1 MISLDLGLCVQ
12 ATLTTRRFGR
22 RFLDRCAPYRQGM
35 HVERL
40 GLFGGT
46 FDPPH
51 NGHVAA
57 VKAARDTGF
66 FDRIIVTVA
75 NDPYN
80 KSIGR
85 SISPAPVRL
94 AMAHVAFDDLHGVEV
109 SDQEICRGGTTFTI
123 DTVREL
129 LTDANSVE
137 LLVGADAANSLASWH
152 QSDELCGLVRVG
164 IFPRGPERIEVDSRW
179 SWRVIPM
186 EPVDLSSTYV
196 RDQLDLGHEF
206 DHLIPSGVI
215 SLFRS
220 AHR

>member
-1 MISLDLGLCVQ
+1 MRI
-12 ATLTTRRFGR
+12 
-22 RFLDRCAPYRQGM
+22 
-35 HVERL
+35 ERL
-40 GLFGGT
+40 GIFGGT

-57 VKAARDTGF
+57 VNAARNSGF

-80 KSIGR
+80 KTSDR

-94 AMAHVAFDDLHGVEV
+94 AMAHAAFEDLQSVEV
-109 SDQEICRGGTTFTI
+109 SDQEIRRGGPTFTI
-123 DTVREL
+123 DTVRDV
-129 LTDANSVE
+129 LTDSNTVD

-152 QSDELCGLVRVG
+152 EADELCRLVRVG
-164 IFPRGPERIEVDSRW
+164 VFPRGSERIEVDSHW
-179 SWRVIPM
+179 TWRVIPM

-196 RDQLDLGHEF
+196 RDQLAAGHEF
-206 DHLIPSGVI
+206 DRLIPAGVI
-215 SLFRS
+215 SLYRA